1 MGCIGSSR
9 GKEPPVSVLEKTEST
24 YDPRLSIIG
33 GGTHPNNLNKVFNVT
48 TDSIGQCIQWDDQ
61 EEILSALI
69 SQLPEDT
76 YTYPFTK
83 YTLVVRSENG
93 TDDQPIDD
101 GQVRIHHEEKMY
113 VLVDTKGWKSLITS
127 NFLTISEVG
136 YYTESKGSN
145 QEVFMRLFYV
155 TTNKENGSINLVTP
169 VIQSNKISLEVIDLT
184 KEMKEENRTLR
195 IQAKLKQFLEGVGQ
209 RNVFNKVP
217 GDGHKIW
224 HFAFKLKQVQ
234 LYWTVQQGRIGLTS
248 KREEASDCRMEN
260 LTQSINFD

>member
-24 YDPRLSIIG
+24 YDPRLSILG
-33 GGTHPNNLNKVFNVT
+33 GGTRPNNLNKVFNLT

-76 YTYPFTK
+76 YIYPFTK
-83 YTLVVRSENG
+83 YTLVIRPENG
-93 TDDQPIDD
+93 TDGLPIDE
-101 GQVRIHHEEKMY
+101 GEVRINHEEKMY
-113 VLVDTKGWKSLITS
+113 ALVDTKGWKSLITS
-127 NFLTISEVG
+127 NFLTISQVG

-155 TTNKENGSINLVTP
+155 TTNKGNDSINLVTP
-169 VIQSNKISLEVIDLT
+169 VIQSNKISLEIIDIT
-184 KEMKEENRTLR
+184 KEMKGEGRALR
-195 IQAKLKQFLEGVGQ
+195 LQAKLKQFLEGVGQ
-209 RNVFNKVP
+209 KNIFNKVP

-224 HFAFKLKQVQ
+224 HFAFKYKQIQ
-234 LYWTVQQGRIGLTS
+234 LYWTVQQGCIGLTS
-248 KREEASDCRMEN
+248 KREEATVCKMEN
-260 LTQSINFD
+260 LTQSIIFD